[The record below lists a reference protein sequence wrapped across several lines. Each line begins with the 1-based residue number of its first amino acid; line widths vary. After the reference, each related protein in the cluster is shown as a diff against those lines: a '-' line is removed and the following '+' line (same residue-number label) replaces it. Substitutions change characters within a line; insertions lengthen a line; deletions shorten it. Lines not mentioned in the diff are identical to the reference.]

1 MTADTPF
8 RPVLEALGLLV
19 EPGTVA
25 ELRAIGADGRISSGF
40 FDDVALMAT
49 AAEVLDATGEFSG
62 IYLTLNPVN
71 PALLARRANRVQSR
85 LSRKDATTSD
95 ADIVRRRW
103 LPIDI
108 DPIRPSG
115 ISATLE
121 EHRAACRTAR
131 AICDALTDAG
141 WPRPIVADSGNGGH
155 LLYRIDLLNDDDATA
170 LVKDV
175 LAALDARFSN
185 EAAQVDTANFNAGR
199 IWKCYGTVSRKGDST
214 RDRPHNRSAI
224 VTKPYEVEVVPV
236 ALLRTLA
243 DSLPAPEPPSSPP
256 AVPSGRGSGLFDLRA
271 WLDEHGIAIAMEKP
285 WQGGTLFTL
294 AQCPFSEA
302 HTDGAYVI
310 QFPNGAIHAACKH
323 DSCGGG
329 AQRWP
334 ELRARFEPER
344 AKKAETRPKQSEGEP
359 VTKPVRRRDAVV
371 VKKAQEVLEH
381 GDPVRYFLDC
391 FERDHVG
398 DLTLARCLIASIASQ
413 TVRNTHGIH
422 VYVTGE
428 SGKGKS
434 SGMMA
439 MLRQVPD
446 EFKLAER
453 LSNKALYYSDDL
465 NAGTVLM
472 LDDIALSEELQE
484 ILKEATTKFTRRI
497 RQRIVTK
504 ERKIQHC
511 TIPERCVWWLANVS
525 ALYDDQV
532 LNRML
537 IAWVDDSE
545 EQDREVFKRKLLGE
559 ERDPE
564 EAIEDPFELRVCR
577 EMWRVLKEQHLVYV
591 QVPFARRIRMAS
603 VRNRRNPDVLL
614 DLVRSHALIHLF
626 QRERRTLKDGRLS
639 VVATEADFA
648 AAASLF
654 VDLHTTGGSLT
665 AKFDR
670 NEQLALSLASHYRAE
685 QFCLADL
692 QRWTGW
698 NYQKARRLMLG
709 YDSRG
714 SHYPGLLDKSPALSL
729 VDQTVSDTDDEG
741 RDVKRR
747 SLVFI
752 FNEEAYRKAQYAGQV
767 WLEEESSFSSFSRP
781 DPAERPAERTVRAR
795 ISRRSDKS
803 DDFKEIAS
811 ASFSRSDCT
820 GGDGASGN
828 IDSPICTPPAERPEG
843 KNDESGSDGESR
855 SIATKKVLS
864 AHGSAAETAERT
876 AIDLRAF
883 VPTDGPEWEACAVCG
898 RKPSLYREKWFYGL
912 TERRRHQAEIDEASA
927 AKEQARFAPL
937 PAPAPFAWTPR
948 WLCTR
953 CYGAAVER
961 EQAKIAPLPGTVDL
975 AAMERIT
982 ASVGRCTLCGLAPAA
997 WAGNGERLCEA
1008 CYGREVQRRV
1018 EQGLEFVT
1026 PTSGTGAADVRS

>member
-1 MTADTPF
+1 MTKDTPYHS
-8 RPVLEALGLLV
+8 VLEALGLLV

-40 FDDVALMAT
+40 FDDLAQMAT
-49 AAEVLDATGEFSG
+49 AAEVLDASGEFSG
-62 IYLTLNPVN
+62 IYVTLNPVN

-95 ADIVRRRW
+95 ADIVHRRW

-108 DPIRPSG
+108 DPVRPSG
-115 ISATLE
+115 ISATPD
-121 EHRAACRTAR
+121 EHRAACRMAR
-131 AICDALTDAG
+131 DICDALTEAG

-155 LLYRIDLLNDDDATA
+155 LLYRVDLPNDTASTA
-170 LVKDV
+170 LIKDV
-175 LAALDARFSN
+175 LAALAARFSN
-185 EAAQVDTANFNAGR
+185 EAAQVDTANFNAAR

-214 RDRPHNRSAI
+214 KERPHNRSAI
-224 VTKPYEVEVVPV
+224 VIKPFEVEVVPA
-236 ALLRTLA
+236 ALLQALA
-243 DSLPAPEPPSSPP
+243 GFTTAPEPPSSPP
-256 AVPSGRGSGLFDLRA
+256 AVGRGSAPFDLRA
-271 WLDEHGIAIAMEKP
+271 WLDEHEIAIAMEKP
-285 WQGGTLFTL
+285 WQGGTLFNL

-310 QFPNGAIHAACKH
+310 QFPNGALHAACKH

-334 ELRARFEPER
+334 ELRARFETDR
-344 AKKAETRPKQSEGEP
+344 KETRSETHREKTKEAKQKETIEP
-359 VTKPVRRRDAVV
+359 ATKPVRRRESAI
-371 VKKAQEVLEH
+371 VKKAREVLEH

-434 SGMMA
+434 SGMTA

-545 EQDREVFKRKLLGE
+545 EQDREVFKRKLQGE

-564 EAIEDPFELRVCR
+564 EVIEDSFELRVCR
-577 EMWRVLKEQHLVYV
+577 EIWWILKEQHLVYV

-614 DLVRSHALIHLF
+614 DLVRSHAVIHLF
-626 QRERRTLKDGRLS
+626 QRERRTLNDGRLT

-654 VDLHTTGGSLT
+654 LDLHTTGGSLT
-665 AKFDR
+665 SKFDR

-698 NYQKARRLMLG
+698 HYQKARRLMLG

-729 VDQTVSDTDDEG
+729 VDQTVSEVNGEG

-767 WLEEESSFSSFSRP
+767 WLEEENSFSSFSKP
-781 DPAERPAERTVRAR
+781 DPAERPAERTVTPHS
-795 ISRRSDKS
+795 SRKSGKDDVSDEIRS
-803 DDFKEIAS
+803 AT
-811 ASFSRSDCT
+811 FSRSDCT

-828 IDSPICTPPAERPEG
+828 TDFPICTPPAERPEG
-843 KNDESGSDGESR
+843 KIEELTPEGESR
-855 SIATKKVLS
+855 PNATKKVHS
-864 AHGSAAETAERT
+864 ANGSAAETAERPV
-876 AIDLRAF
+876 IDPHAF
-883 VPTDGPEWEACAVCG
+883 VSTDGPEWEPCTVCST
-898 RKPSLYREKWFYGL
+898 KPSLYREKWFYGL
-912 TERRRHQAEIDEASA
+912 TERRRFLAEVADVSA
-927 AKEQARFAPL
+927 EREQARFGPL
-937 PAPAPFAWTPR
+937 PAPAPFEWKPR
-948 WLCTR
+948 WLCAR
-953 CYGAAVER
+953 CYGAAVAR
-961 EQAKIAPLPGTVDL
+961 EQAKLAPLPGTVDL

-982 ASVGRCTLCGLAPAA
+982 ASVGRCTLCGLATVA
-997 WAGNGERLCEA
+997 WAGDGVRLCEA
-1008 CYGREVQRRV
+1008 CYGREMQRRV
-1018 EQGLEFVT
+1018 ETG
-1026 PTSGTGAADVRS
+1026 GTCPVPV

>member
-1 MTADTPF
+1 MTKDTPYHS
-8 RPVLEALGLLV
+8 VLEALGLLV
-19 EPGTVA
+19 EPGAVA

-40 FDDVALMAT
+40 FDDLAQMAT
-49 AAEVLDATGEFSG
+49 AAEVLDASGEFSG
-62 IYLTLNPVN
+62 IYVTLNPVN

-95 ADIVRRRW
+95 GDIVHRRW

-108 DPIRPSG
+108 DPVRPSG

-121 EHRAACRTAR
+121 EHRAACRTAGD
-131 AICDALTDAG
+131 ICDALTEAG

-155 LLYRIDLLNDDDATA
+155 LLYRIDLPNDAASTD
-170 LVKDV
+170 LVKGV
-175 LAALDARFSN
+175 LAVLDLQFSSDV
-185 EAAQVDTANFNAGR
+185 AKVDTANFNAAR

-214 RDRPHNRSAI
+214 KERPHNRSAI
-224 VTKPYEVEVVPV
+224 ITRPYETEVVP
-236 ALLRTLA
+236 ASLLRALSTFA
-243 DSLPAPEPPSSPP
+243 TPPEPPSSPP
-256 AVPSGRGSGLFDLRA
+256 AVGRGSAPLDLRA

-285 WQGGTLFTL
+285 WQGGMLFSL
-294 AQCPFSEA
+294 QQCPFSEA
-302 HTDGAYVI
+302 HADGAYAI
-310 QFPNGAIHAACKH
+310 QFPNGAILAACKH

-334 ELRARFEPER
+334 ELRARFESEQ
-344 AKKAETRPKQSEGEP
+344 ATKTETRRETTKEAVEP
-359 VTKPVRRRDAVV
+359 AVKPVRRRESAI
-371 VKKAQEVLEH
+371 VKKAREVLEH

-434 SGMMA
+434 SGMTA
-439 MLRQVPD
+439 MLRMVPD

-545 EQDREVFKRKLLGE
+545 EQDREVFKRKLQGE

-564 EAIEDPFELRVCR
+564 EVIEDSFELRVCR
-577 EMWRVLKEQHLVYV
+577 EIWWILKDQQLVYV

-626 QRERRTLKDGRLS
+626 QRERRTLKDGRLT
-639 VVATEADFA
+639 VIATEADFA

-698 NYQKARRLMLG
+698 HYQKARRLMLG

-729 VDQTVSDTDDEG
+729 VDQTVSEVDDEG

-752 FNEEAYRKAQYAGQV
+752 FNEEAYRKAQFAGQV
-767 WLEEESSFSSFSRP
+767 WLEEENSFSSFSKT
-781 DPAERPAERTVRAR
+781 DPAERPAERVVTPQSSSRSR
-795 ISRRSDKS
+795 KEDISKENEISTFSKS
-803 DDFKEIAS
+803 D
-811 ASFSRSDCT
+811 RT

-828 IDSPICTPPAERPEG
+828 PDSPICTPPAERHERKNEELTPEI
-843 KNDESGSDGESR
+843 DSR
-855 SIATKKVLS
+855 QNATKKVHS
-864 AHGSAAETAERT
+864 ANGSAAETAERPV
-876 AIDLRAF
+876 IDPHAF
-883 VPTDGPEWEACAVCG
+883 VPTDGPEWESCAVCG
-898 RKPSLYREKWFYGL
+898 TKPSLYREKWYYGL
-912 TERRRHQAEIDEASA
+912 TERRRHLAEVADASA
-927 AKEQARFAPL
+927 EREQARFAPL
-937 PAPAPFAWTPR
+937 PAPAPFEWKPR
-948 WLCTR
+948 WLCAR
-953 CYGAAVER
+953 CYGAAVAR
-961 EQAKIAPLPGTVDL
+961 EQAKLAPLPGTVDL
-975 AAMERIT
+975 ATMERIT
-982 ASVGRCTLCGLAPAA
+982 ASVGRCTLCGLATVA
-997 WAGNGERLCEA
+997 WAGDGVRLCEA
-1008 CYGREVQRRV
+1008 CYGREMQRRV
-1018 EQGLEFVT
+1018 EQGNDVMT
-1026 PTSGTGAADVRS
+1026 PTSRAGAADARS

>member
-1 MTADTPF
+1 MTQDPPF
-8 RPVLEALGLLV
+8 HPVREALGLLV

-25 ELRAIGADGRISSGF
+25 ELRAIGSDGRVSSGF

-49 AAEVLDATGEFSG
+49 AAEVLDASGEFSG

-85 LSRKDATTSD
+85 LSRKDATTAD
-95 ADIVRRRW
+95 GDIVRRRW
-103 LPIDI
+103 LPIDV
-108 DPIRPSG
+108 DPVRPSG
-115 ISATLE
+115 ISATAD
-121 EHRAACRTAR
+121 EHRAACRVAR
-131 AICDALTDAG
+131 AIGDALTGGG
-141 WPRPIVADSGNGGH
+141 WPRPVVADSGNGGH
-155 LLYRIDLLNDDDATA
+155 LLYRVDLPNDAASTD
-170 LVKDV
+170 LVKGV
-175 LAALDARFSN
+175 LAALDLQFSSDV
-185 EAAQVDTANFNAGR
+185 AKVDTANFNAAR

-214 RDRPHNRSAI
+214 KERPHNRSAI
-224 VTKPYEVEVVPV
+224 VTKPFEAEVVPAPLLQ
-236 ALLRTLA
+236 ALA
-243 DSLPAPEPPSSPP
+243 APEPPSWPP
-256 AVPSGRGSGLFDLRA
+256 AASGGKGAGTFDLRA

-285 WQGGTLFTL
+285 WQGGTLFSL
-294 AQCPFSEA
+294 QRCPFSDA
-302 HTDGAYVI
+302 HADGAYAI

-344 AKKAETRPKQSEGEP
+344 AKKTETRPKPADCEVRPEP
-359 VTKPVRRRDAVV
+359 AKKPDAGRDGAV
-371 VKKAQEVLEH
+371 VKKAREVLEH

-398 DLTLARCLIASIASQ
+398 DGVLARCLIASIASQ

-434 SGMMA
+434 SGMTA

-446 EFKLAER
+446 EVKLAER

-545 EQDREVFKRKLLGE
+545 EQDREVFKRKLQGE

-564 EAIEDPFELRVCR
+564 EVIEDSFELRVCR
-577 EMWRVLKEQHLVYV
+577 DMWRVLKKQGLVYV

-614 DLVRSHALIHLF
+614 DLVRSHTLLHLF
-626 QRERRTLKDGRLS
+626 QRERRTLKDDRLS

-729 VDQTVSDTDDEG
+729 VDQTVSEVDGEG

-752 FNEEAYRKAQYAGQV
+752 FNEEAYRKAQFAGQV
-767 WLEEESSFSSFSRP
+767 WLEEESSFSSFSKL
-781 DPAERPAERTVRAR
+781 DPAERPAERVVKPQSST
-795 ISRRSDKS
+795 RSDKNRNS
-803 DDFKEIAS
+803 EEIIIS
-811 ASFSRSDCT
+811 TFSRSDCT

-828 IDSPICTPPAERPEG
+828 TDFPICTPPAERPER
-843 KNDESGSDGESR
+843 KNEELTLEGESR
-855 SIATKKVLS
+855 HNATKKVHS
-864 AHGSAAETAERT
+864 ANGSAAETAERPV
-876 AIDLRAF
+876 IDPHAF
-883 VPTDGPEWEACAVCG
+883 VSTDGPEWEPCTVCG
-898 RKPSLYREKWFYGL
+898 TKPSFYREKWYYGL
-912 TERRRHQAEIDEASA
+912 TERRRFLTEVADANAEQ
-927 AKEQARFAPL
+927 EQARFAPL

-948 WLCTR
+948 WLCAR
-953 CYGAAVER
+953 CYGAAVAR
-961 EQAKIAPLPGTVDL
+961 EQAKLAPLPGTVDL

-982 ASVGRCTLCGLAPAA
+982 ASVGRCTLCGLAPAT
-997 WAGNGERLCEA
+997 WAGDGVRLCEA